1 MPRRTHPRHPD
12 EEDTNIWSSKKCRDL
27 LRELHQG
34 TAEPE
39 KPFYRDKQKERSCV
53 YARKKQS
60 HAIH

>member
-1 MPRRTHPRHPD
+1 MPRRTHRAD
-12 EEDTNIWSSKKCRDL
+12 EKDIQTWDTTKCMAL
-27 LRELHQG
+27 LMELHQG